1 MSLRA
6 DTALVMA
13 YEYMFDLPGTI
24 GTMLVATAQGFWVAV
39 LFNGLTEMGLVVF
52 SVARARRRRA
62 THRVSHLERSFNADK
77 TSMQES
83 TTSSGRDTAFVGDIL
98 NKLYCGQCSQL
109 LILTNVGFSL
119 ALRLALPGPDLSGAL
134 QMTWETFT
142 QRYLSM
148 AAVSLMV
155 LALANVVQRC
165 MGVRLESLPPINALN
180 QTSIIFLCFG
190 GWCAYLLSLA
200 PLWKA

>member
-1 MSLRA
+1 
-6 DTALVMA
+6 MA

-62 THRVSHLERSFNADK
+62 THRVTHLERSFNTDK

-165 MGVRLESLPPINALN
+165 MGVRLESLQPINALN
-180 QTSIIFLCFG
+180 QTSIISLCFG